1 MGNKKAKQSKSK
13 PLSLKKQ
20 VSLEVVQALSA
31 ALPHLKEILGEK
43 KFEDRIEKAAKL
55 LSAGVKEKKEKPK
68 AVSKK
73 KKSSNNKEPENPEQ
87 PPA

>member
-1 MGNKKAKQSKSK
+1 MGKKKTKEPK
-13 PLSLKKQ
+13 KLSLKKQ
-20 VSLEVVQALSA
+20 VNLEVVQTLSA

-55 LSAGVKEKKEKPK
+55 LSGGVKEKKEKIK

-73 KKSSNNKEPENPEQ
+73 KESSENKAPDNSAQ
-87 PPA
+87 TQA

>member
-1 MGNKKAKQSKSK
+1 MGNKKAKQSK

-20 VSLEVVQALSA
+20 VNLEVVQSLSA

-68 AVSKK
+68 AAIAKK

>member
-1 MGNKKAKQSKSK
+1 MGNKKAKQSK

-43 KFEDRIEKAAKL
+43 KI
-55 LSAGVKEKKEKPK
+55 
-68 AVSKK
+68 
-73 KKSSNNKEPENPEQ
+73 
-87 PPA
+87 

>member
-1 MGNKKAKQSKSK
+1 MGNKKTKEPKI
-13 PLSLKKQ
+13 LSLKKQ
-20 VSLEVVQALSA
+20 VTLEVIQALSA

-55 LSAGVKEKKEKPK
+55 LSAGIKEKKEKGK
-68 AVSKK
+68 AVFKE
-73 KKSSNNKEPENPEQ
+73 KKSSNNKESDNPEQ

>member
-1 MGNKKAKQSKSK
+1 MGNKKTKEPKT
-13 PLSLKKQ
+13 LSLKKQ
-20 VSLEVVQALSA
+20 VNLEVVQTLSA

-68 AVSKK
+68 ADSKK
-73 KKSSNNKEPENPEQ
+73 KKSSDNKEPGNPIE
-87 PPA
+87 P